1 MKKLTKILLIN
12 IFAFSILTT
21 QSLAKNGTVTANTS
35 VVLRDKASKD
45 GEAITSIVKDSTV
58 EIIGEDGDWYQIKYD
73 GHTGY
78 ASKKYIKEET
88 TEKSTNTTTNT
99 TTTNTTNNQEDE
111 SVEPENVVVA
121 STYLRSIPSLM
132 GNPITTVDAG
142 KTITIVEKIGKW
154 VKVEND
160 GHTGWIPERKIGK
173 ASDVPKDEVVEENNE
188 DKNTNTTNTVQ
199 ETNTVT
205 NTTANTTNTTNT
217 VAETNTTNTTNTE
230 KEKTDSAKENTSS
243 STNNAGKKAVVQSNT
258 VNVRNTP
265 KIEEDNIAGAIYKG
279 DVITIEGEEGDWYK
293 FSNSDFSGKYVSKD
307 YVKIS
312 DSATVSSRSS
322 SERDDSL
329 ISAEANAAVNTAL
342 SSGTGSQ
349 VVAKAKE
356 YLGYPYVAAGKSPST
371 GFDCSGFTSY
381 VYSQFGYSI
390 GASSASQAS
399 AGVEVA
405 RNSLAPGD
413 IVLFYD
419 EGYTKIGHAG
429 IYIGDNSFIHAANP
443 KRGVVIE
450 ALEGNSYYSPR
461 YVTARR
467 IVN

>member
-1 MKKLTKILLIN
+1 MKRITKILLIN
-12 IFAFSILTT
+12 IFALSVLTT

-35 VVLRDKASKD
+35 VVMREKPNKD
-45 GEAITSIVKDSTV
+45 SDAIVSIVKDSTV
-58 EIIGEDGDWYQIKYD
+58 EIIGEEGEWYQIKYD

-78 ASKKYIKEET
+78 ASKKYVKEET
-88 TEKSTNTTTNT
+88 AEKTADATS
-99 TTTNTTNNQEDE
+99 NQTSENA
-111 SVEPENVVVA
+111 EPENVVVA

-132 GNPITTVDAG
+132 GKPITTIDVG
-142 KTITIVEKIGKW
+142 KTITVIEKIGKW
-154 VKVEND
+154 VKIEDD
-160 GHTGWIPERKIGK
+160 GQTGWIPERKLGK
-173 ASDVPKDEVVEENNE
+173 ASDVTVAEEVKEDTTEKKEEEKTTNTTNTAKE
-188 DKNTNTTNTVQ
+188 TNTTNTTNTV
-199 ETNTVT
+199 
-205 NTTANTTNTTNT
+205 ANTTNTTNT
-217 VAETNTTNTTNTE
+217 VTNTTTSEE
-230 KEKTDSAKENTSS
+230 KPKEEKPKETTSS
-243 STNNAGKKAVVQSNT
+243 NAGKKAVVQSNT

-265 KIEEDNIAGAIYKG
+265 KIEEDNIAGAVYKG
-279 DVITIEGEEGDWYK
+279 DVITIDGEEGEFYK
-293 FSNSDFSGKYVSKD
+293 FSNSEFSGKYVAKD

-312 DSATVSSRSS
+312 DSANVSSRSS
-322 SERDDSL
+322 GERDDSV
-329 ISAEANAAVNTAL
+329 ISKEANAAVNTAL
-342 SSGTGSQ
+342 NSDLGNQ

-356 YLGYPYVAAGKSPST
+356 YLGYPYVAAGKNPST

-399 AGVEVA
+399 VGVEVA
-405 RNSLAPGD
+405 RTSLAPGD

-429 IYIGDNSFIHAANP
+429 IYVGDNTFIHAANP
-443 KRGVVIE
+443 KRGVVME